1 MEDRASPTAVRTLPV
16 SSYLVENHFFELCY
30 FSLVALGTLSWYA
43 VGVHATYCSF
53 IKDSPFSRFIKQ
65 SNTPLPASTPTAHG
79 RSSPAFASVV
89 LYSL

>member
-43 VGVHATYCSF
+43 GYTLRTAHL
-53 IKDSPFSRFIKQ
+53 SR
-65 SNTPLPASTPTAHG
+65 TPLFQG
-79 RSSPAFASVV
+79 
-89 LYSL
+89 L